1 MKVKN
6 ARDGL
11 PSLQNGV
18 TWQES
23 LMQEW
28 EGDEAC
34 ELLRRDAQA
43 GAVTAQVHP
52 RRQGRLQIGHGACP
66 KVLCEVGAMKK
77 TKCFLLAT
85 VFSLRD
91 VSRQTKGTAVD

>member
-1 MKVKN
+1 MYEGEKC
-6 ARDGL
+6 
-11 PSLQNGV
+11 SLQNGV

-23 LMQEW
+23 FMQEW
-28 EGDEAC
+28 EGGEAC

-43 GAVTAQVHP
+43 GAVAAQVAR

-66 KVLCEVGAMKK
+66 KVLHEAGAMKK
-77 TKCFLLAT
+77 TKCFLLST

>member
-1 MKVKN
+1 MKN

-28 EGDEAC
+28 EGIEAC

-43 GAVTAQVHP
+43 GAVIAQVHL
-52 RRQGRLQIGHGACP
+52 RRQGRLQIGHSACP
-66 KVLCEVGAMKK
+66 KVLREVGAMKK
-77 TKCFLLAT
+77 TKWFLLAT

-91 VSRQTKGTAVD
+91 VSEQTKGTAVD